1 MGPAH
6 RDGHED
12 GTDDHRPDRHERDQH
27 GQQQR
32 HSLSVL
38 PGVDGRLA
46 PVDGAVKFGGGARS
60 TSELAADADVRA
72 AIDAG
77 IEAASEKLSRVEEIR
92 KFTILPEIWEPGSPR
107 LAPEL
112 ERKPIAAAYADAI
125 EAMYRCATDQ

>member
-60 TSELAADADVRA
+60 TSEL
-72 AIDAG
+72 
-77 IEAASEKLSRVEEIR
+77 SRVEEIR